1 MATNIVKGNIGNA
14 LHSVAPDHVVATS
27 DEIFDETLGQY
38 QDQINKQKSLVG
50 NANASAVESKVNV
63 MMDCLV
69 DVISKIVFHSGTP
82 YIIPSELQSPL
93 SLSRYPVGDGTT
105 PAICGQAICG
115 QTICGTI

>member
-14 LHSVAPDHVVATS
+14 LHSIAPDHTVATS
-27 DEIFDETLGQY
+27 DEIFDVELNQY

-50 NANASAVESKVNV
+50 NANASAVENKVNA

-82 YIIPSELQSPL
+82 YPIPQELQEHL
-93 SLSRYPVGDGTT
+93 ALSRYNSGTTT

-115 QTICGTI
+115 QTICGTV